1 MNDYKEKIE
10 LLIEYLKEKQPFRN
24 KEICELFKVSLALST
39 VLRNAG
45 YVETNKDGAFI
56 ATDLIT
62 SLTFDIYT
70 TLMSEYHKKMNEKYV
85 ANKTQKPVTIQD
97 FLKNRMCKNN
107 AKELA
112 TAIYN
117 VIKPYL

>member
-24 KEICELFKVSLALST
+24 KEVCEFFKVSLALST

-56 ATDLIT
+56 ATDLIS
-62 SLTFDIYT
+62 SLTFDTYT
-70 TLMSEYHKKMNEKYV
+70 KLMSEYHKGMNAKHL
-85 ANKTQKPVTIQD
+85 ANRAKKPVSIQD
-97 FLKNRMCKNN
+97 FLQNKSGKND

-112 TAIYN
+112 AAIYN

>member
-45 YVETNKDGAFI
+45 YLEKNKDGAFV
-56 ATDLIT
+56 ATDLID

-70 TLMSEYHKKMNEKYV
+70 TLMSEYQKKIDEKYIV
-85 ANKTQKPVTIQD
+85 QKTQKPVTIQD
-97 FLKNRMCKNN
+97 FLKNRMGKND